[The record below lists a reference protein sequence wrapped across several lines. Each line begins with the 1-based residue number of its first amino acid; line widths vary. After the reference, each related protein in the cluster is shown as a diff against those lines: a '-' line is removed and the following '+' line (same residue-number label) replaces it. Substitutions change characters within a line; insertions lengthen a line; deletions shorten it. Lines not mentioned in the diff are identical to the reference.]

1 MKGKTTDIDGREIVE
16 GDTVRVLTIDP
27 DIIGKLNDEER
38 EDVES
43 MLGETFEVEEI
54 DKHGCAWVTKWWDR
68 GN

>member
-1 MKGKTTDIDGREIVE
+1 M
-16 GDTVRVLTIDP
+16 
-27 DIIGKLNDEER
+27 NDEER

-68 GN
+68 GNEERESHSLGLSPAEMVFVDEEKRT